1 MSPEDPLQDARH
13 APATRTRWMLA
24 GATVAL
30 GAALVLAR
38 LLTLHGWEYEQK
50 LAGDYLLLATDVR
63 EQMKISQLLPNGDA
77 VGVIPATVFAVGWN
91 DEFIIARQRA
101 DSRQGPAHF
110 YILRVSDGAV
120 WGPLTAEQFAAERL
134 QQQVPPSLD
143 FTLVLDD
150 LR

>member
-1 MSPEDPLQDARH
+1 MSPEDSSPH
-13 APATRTRWMLA
+13 APARRTPWRLA

-30 GAALVLAR
+30 GVALVLAR
-38 LLTLHGWEYEQK
+38 LLLSHGWEYEQK

-63 EQMKISQLLPNGDA
+63 EQMNVSQLLPNGDA

-101 DSRQGPAHF
+101 PADGRQGPASF
-110 YILRVSDGAV
+110 YLLRVPDGAL

-134 QQQVPPSLD
+134 QQQVPASLD